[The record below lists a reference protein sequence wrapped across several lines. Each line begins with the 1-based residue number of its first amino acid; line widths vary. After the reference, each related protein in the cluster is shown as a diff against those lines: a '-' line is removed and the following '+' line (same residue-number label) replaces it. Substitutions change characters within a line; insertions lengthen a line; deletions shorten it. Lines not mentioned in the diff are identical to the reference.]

1 MDDGDLKSLIEQEL
15 AEYPKLD
22 PEDVEVVVSNGQVTL
37 EGRVGTEL
45 EFQAVEHVVT
55 DLLGNK
61 DVRNDMLVDELRRG
75 EQSEAADYA
84 AGDRA
89 GNVRE
94 RRLLAGA
101 DLDLGGDELADEV
114 LLDGGAAR
122 GGLHVLEPV
131 REVERRRIEDRELL
145 LDGDGEV
152 RGRLELRTRLCDQ
165 LVRCDALFVTHCG
178 AQQ

>member
-1 MDDGDLKSLIEQEL
+1 MLATIQIWALMLLQEGAAADENQRHVGQVVPDQRKGMEERIDALLVDVSTHAEQERL
-15 AEYPKLD
+15 P
-22 PEDVEVVVSNGQVTL
+22 
-37 EGRVGTEL
+37 
-45 EFQAVEHVVT
+45 
-55 DLLGNK
+55 LG
-61 DVRNDMLVDELRRG
+61 
-75 EQSEAADYA
+75 A
-84 AGDRA
+84 RA

-122 GGLHVLEPV
+122 GGMHVLEPV
-131 REVERRRIEDRELL
+131 REVERRGIEDRELL

-152 RGRLELRTRLCDQ
+152 RRRLELRTRSCDQ